1 MDYKKFYEDISI
13 HVEMMVTPE
22 MRMHACA
29 DPVHHN
35 LSFQIFRLL
44 SGYGEALEELKKLRP
59 ANIQQPLQPDS
70 GHTPVA
76 S

>member
-29 DPVHHN
+29 DPVHHD

-44 SGYGEALEELKKLRP
+44 SGYSEALEELNKLRP
-59 ANIQQPLQPDS
+59 ANIQQQVQADS
-70 GHTPVA
+70 QANSLT
-76 S
+76 